1 MKCTSTVKFSC
12 QLSVSAVA
20 LAIVSATSAGAATTF
35 IYSNE
40 TGNNLAVLG
49 ANDVVDWRQLGTA
62 GTMFPTTF
70 TAISAGGLGVT
81 GSFGTTANRIDQRI
95 GTNTPI
101 DPLKWNGDFSSDAA
115 LIASANEPSNDT
127 IDAPGSI
134 LPDLSPLVLTFDRP
148 VAGVG
153 AQINAAHYGKFTGS
167 IAAYDRSGNLL
178 VSFNNSNITNDG
190 RTNPLPVVAR
200 GTIGTDTYGQ
210 TTNDA
215 NNVAYF
221 WGVKSDTANISK
233 IVLGTNRESLLDNAN
248 TPVIDYGTNYFAINN
263 LRLNATPATAVPE
276 PITLVATLVGGVTAL
291 QIRRR
296 LTATNRI

>member
-1 MKCTSTVKFSC
+1 MKRTPTVKFSC
-12 QLSVSAVA
+12 QLSVSAVT

-62 GTMFPTTF
+62 GTTLPTTF
-70 TAISAGGLGVT
+70 RAVSAGGLGVT
-81 GSFGTTANRIDQRI
+81 GNFGTTANRIDQRI
-95 GTNTPI
+95 GFNTPS
-101 DPLKWNGDFSSDAA
+101 DPLKWNGDFSGDAA
-115 LIASANEPSNDT
+115 LIAAANEPSNDI

-148 VAGVG
+148 VTGVG

-167 IAAYDRSGNLL
+167 IAAYDRFDNLL

-200 GTIGTDTYGQ
+200 GTLGTDTYGR

-233 IVLGTNRESLLDNAN
+233 IVLEM
-248 TPVIDYGTNYFAINN
+248 
-263 LRLNATPATAVPE
+263 
-276 PITLVATLVGGVTAL
+276 
-291 QIRRR
+291 
-296 LTATNRI
+296 